1 MFKRLLIATDG
12 SEIATKA
19 VRRGLELAKSL
30 NAQVVIFTATEP
42 WLGLMNVDMNVI
54 NFSIEEY
61 EKVTKEVAARIL
73 GKVRD
78 EALSLGVDCETV
90 HVNDYPAD
98 AIIETAETTA
108 CDLIV
113 MGSHGRRGIARLLL
127 GSQAAKVVT
136 LSSVP
141 VLVCR

>member
-30 NAQVVIFTATEP
+30 NAQVVILTATEP

-90 HVNDYPAD
+90 HVND
-98 AIIETAETTA
+98 
-108 CDLIV
+108 
-113 MGSHGRRGIARLLL
+113 
-127 GSQAAKVVT
+127 
-136 LSSVP
+136 
-141 VLVCR
+141 

>member
-61 EKVTKEVAARIL
+61 EKVVSRSWWRI
-73 GKVRD
+73 R
-78 EALSLGVDCETV
+78 SGVISGL
-90 HVNDYPAD
+90 NIPQAKPA
-98 AIIETAETTA
+98 
-108 CDLIV
+108 V
-113 MGSHGRRGIARLLL
+113 SSHRWRQRQCRRI
-127 GSQAAKVVT
+127 QQM
-136 LSSVP
+136 
-141 VLVCR
+141 C

>member
-1 MFKRLLIATDG
+1 MSQASNRSLGSERPPNPKTQRPHKMFKRLLIATDG

-19 VRRGLELAKSL
+19 VRVGLEPAKSL
-30 NAQVVIFTATEP
+30 NAQVVILTATEP

-61 EKVTKEVAARIL
+61 EKVTKEGAARIL

-98 AIIETAETTA
+98 AIIDTN
-108 CDLIV
+108 
-113 MGSHGRRGIARLLL
+113 G
-127 GSQAAKVVT
+127 
-136 LSSVP
+136 
-141 VLVCR
+141 